1 MIAVDDGEVTWN
13 DAARLEHIAHSLRCN
28 EIGDLVLEQYDDRHA
43 YLISS
48 LSARIKIRRI
58 RLPLPQNQRERAIA
72 SRLESEAALHGIVVC
87 YDTDNLCIPTS
98 SDPCDWRSD
107 PPVDVII
114 AK

>member
-13 DAARLEHIAHSLRCN
+13 DAARLEHIAHSLRCS
-28 EIGDLVLEQYDDRHA
+28 EVGDLILVQYDDRHA

-48 LSARIKIRRI
+48 LSERIKIRRI

-72 SRLESEAALHGIVVC
+72 SRLESEAALHGIIVC
-87 YDTDNLCIPTS
+87 YDTDNLCLFTS
-98 SDPCDWRSD
+98 SDPYDWRSD